1 MGTRFTF
8 HFRTSRSL
16 RARAPALP
24 VKAVCSV
31 YEEQLSYERKSNPL
45 NIMANSPASTA
56 PALRAIPSVDQLLR
70 TEAIAQLRRSV
81 GMPRLTIIAREVT
94 EEMRREIQ
102 SVGLPQQTKDA
113 LLNEAVQRIQ
123 NLCRRDALSV
133 LRRVINATGVILH
146 TNLGRAP
153 LSEAAHRA
161 IALEAAGYCT
171 LEYDPASGARGK
183 RGGYA
188 EELLTQL
195 TGAEAALVVNNC
207 ASAAL
212 LILTVLARD
221 GETIVSRGELVEIG
235 GDFRVPEVMSN
246 SGTLM
251 VEVGSTNRTRIDDYK
266 RAMNDQTRL
275 IMRVHPSNYR
285 IIGFTD
291 SPELSKLAALAH
303 ESGLPLYED
312 AGSGVL
318 SDLSKYGL
326 SDEPIISESIAAGAD
341 VVSFSGDKLLG
352 ACQAGLIVGRR
363 EIIDRL
369 RKHSLYRALRVDKL
383 CLAALE
389 ATLDAHRRGAI
400 EEIPALQMLAL
411 SADTIEKRA
420 ANFIAQLVDGGTS
433 AGLTATIISGQS
445 AVGGGSGPNV
455 HPATALIAL
464 KHERLNADEIER
476 NLRLFSPPVIARIA
490 DEQVL
495 LDLRTVD
502 VNEESELLQAVR
514 SLGA

>member
-1 MGTRFTF
+1 
-8 HFRTSRSL
+8 
-16 RARAPALP
+16 
-24 VKAVCSV
+24 
-31 YEEQLSYERKSNPL
+31 
-45 NIMANSPASTA
+45 MANPAASKDLN
-56 PALRAIPSVDQLLR
+56 LRAIPSVDQLLR
-70 TEAIAQLRRSV
+70 TEAVVPLRSSV
-81 GMPRLTIIAREVT
+81 GMPRLTTIAREVT

-102 SVGLPQQTKDA
+102 SEGFPEKTKDT
-113 LLNEAVQRIQ
+113 LLNEAVRRIHSLCQRE
-123 NLCRRDALSV
+123 ALSV

-153 LSEAAHRA
+153 LSE
-161 IALEAAGYCT
+161 IARKSIAKEAAGYCT
-171 LEYDPASGARGK
+171 LEYDPTTGSRGK
-183 RGGYA
+183 RGGHA

-235 GDFRVPEVMSN
+235 GDFRVPDVMSN
-246 SGTLM
+246 SGTRM
-251 VEVGSTNRTRIDDYK
+251 VEVGSTNRTRLDDYR
-266 RAMNDQTRL
+266 RAMNDNTCL

-291 SPELSKLAALAH
+291 SPELPQLASLVH

-318 SDLSKYGL
+318 NDLSRYGIN
-326 SDEPIISESIAAGAD
+326 DEPIISESIAAGAD

-352 ACQAGLIVGRR
+352 ATQAGLIVGRR

-383 CLAALE
+383 CLTALE

-400 EEIPALQMLAL
+400 EEIPALRMLAL
-411 SADTIEKRA
+411 TKDAIEERA
-420 ANFIAQLVDGGTS
+420 KNFIAKLARS
-433 AGLTATIISGQS
+433 SEPNALTATIVAGQS

-455 HPATALIAL
+455 HPPTALIAL
-464 KHERLNADEIER
+464 KHEHLNEGEIEKK
-476 NLRLFSPPVIARIA
+476 LRLFSPSVIARIA
-490 DEQVL
+490 DDQVL

-502 VNEESELLQAVR
+502 DSEEPELLAALR
-514 SLGA
+514 SLGV